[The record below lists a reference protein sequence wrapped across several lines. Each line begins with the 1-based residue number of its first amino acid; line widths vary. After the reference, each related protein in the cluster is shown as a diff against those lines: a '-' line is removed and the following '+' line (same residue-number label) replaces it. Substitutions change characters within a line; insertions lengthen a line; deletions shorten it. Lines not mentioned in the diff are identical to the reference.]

1 MKQVA
6 FALLLLLCPNSLIAQ
21 QLASSR
27 SGPRLATVTLGVGN
41 AMGWL
46 GGQSEYYMA
55 HERLSAFLGL
65 GFTPWIEGDASGL
78 TFAAGLRGYTRG
90 NRHRGFLEIS
100 VSEIA
105 LESAV
110 MGASAVASKQLYG
123 PGLQAGY
130 QYSALSGFT
139 LMGSFGV
146 GYALEG
152 AQPLMGVGFGYTWR

>member
-6 FALLLLLCPNSLIAQ
+6 FGLLLLLCPNDLIAQ
-21 QLASSR
+21 QFASSG
-27 SGPRLATVTLGVGN
+27 SGARHATVTLGVGN

-46 GGQSEYYMA
+46 GGQGEYYMA

-65 GFTPWIEGDASGL
+65 GYTPWIEGDASGL

-90 NRHRGFLEIS
+90 NRHRGFLEVS
-100 VSEIA
+100 VSEVA

-110 MGASAVASKQLYG
+110 VAASTADSKQLYG

-139 LMGSFGV
+139 FMGSFGI
-146 GYALEG
+146 GYALGG
-152 AQPLMGVGFGYTWR
+152 AQPLLGVGFGYTWR

>member
-6 FALLLLLCPNSLIAQ
+6 FGLLLLLCPSLSAQ
-21 QLASSR
+21 QVASSG
-27 SGPRLATVTLGVGN
+27 SGARIATITLGMGN
-41 AMGWL
+41 ATGWL
-46 GGQSEYYMA
+46 GGQGEYYMA

-65 GFTPWIEGDASGL
+65 GFTPWIEGDVSGL

-105 LESAV
+105 LESAA
-110 MGASAVASKQLYG
+110 MGTSAVASKQLYG

-152 AQPLMGVGFGYTWR
+152 AQPLVGLGFGYTWR

>member
-6 FALLLLLCPNSLIAQ
+6 VGLLLLFCSNSLIAQ
-21 QLASSR
+21 QFAPSESR
-27 SGPRLATVTLGVGN
+27 ARVATVTLGVGN

-46 GGQSEYYMA
+46 GGQGEYYMA
-55 HERLSAFLGL
+55 HERVSAFLGL
-65 GFTPWIEGDASGL
+65 GFTPWIEGGASGL

-90 NRHRGFLEIS
+90 SRHRGFLEIS
-100 VSEIA
+100 VSQIA

-110 MGASAVASKQLYG
+110 IGASADASKQLYG

-130 QYSALSGFT
+130 QYAALSGFT

-146 GYALEG
+146 GYVLEG
-152 AQPLMGVGFGYTWR
+152 AHPLVGLGLGYTWR